1 MRTQAPQPPPFKLTI
16 GESIDRIKEEFS
28 FLQAQY
34 NRYEKHDTNICSKST
49 KQFSSRKSYFL
60 TDAKKDSRHLAMIV
74 YLTNN

>member
-34 NRYEKHDTNICSKST
+34 NRYEKHDTNVCSKSS

-60 TDAKKDSRHLAMIV
+60 ADVKKETVDLAMIV
-74 YLTNN
+74 YLTK